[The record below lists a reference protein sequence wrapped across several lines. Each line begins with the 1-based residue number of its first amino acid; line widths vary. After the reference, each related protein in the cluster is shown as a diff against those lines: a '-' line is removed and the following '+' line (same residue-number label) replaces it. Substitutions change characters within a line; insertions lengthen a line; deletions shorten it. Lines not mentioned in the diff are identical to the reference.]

1 MIDYHQIESDV
12 KALAERAEYMCTG
25 QGAVIAG
32 SYVFA
37 SQPMMGQTY
46 FTVGC
51 GLLQSNDAVKT
62 AQFIYN
68 RK

>member
-12 KALAERAEYMCTG
+12 KALSSRAEYMCTG

-37 SQPMMGQTY
+37 SQPIMGQTY

-51 GLLQSNDAVKT
+51 GLFHSTDAVQT
-62 AQFIYN
+62 AQFVYN